1 MVQADSSKQSAR
13 DRLAFLLSKGQQL
26 EHNLAATGYGEDYG
40 VDQCLMQDGI
50 TYFQANFFSMFVCMM
65 TGLLSLMYIN
75 SIAVILHL
83 TGKSSSYTMAYQRYL
98 RTMRHT
104 SMWYTGTGVE
114 TMTRSLKEVKAK
126 HRVAAK
132 LAMSK
137 GHLMSQYDMVLTQW
151 AFIGSVAQV

>member
-1 MVQADSSKQSAR
+1 MVEAEPSKQSAR
-13 DRLAFLLSKGQQL
+13 DRLSSLLSQGQHL
-26 EHNLAATGYGEDYG
+26 EHSLAAADLSEDDEKI
-40 VDQCLMQDGI
+40 DQCLMQEGI

-83 TGKSSSYTMAYQRYL
+83 TGKSSSPIMAYQRYL

-104 SMWYTGTGVE
+104 SMWYTGPGVE
-114 TMTRSLKEVKAK
+114 TMTRSLKEVKVK

-151 AFIGSVAQV
+151 AFIGRFA